1 LRLRQLGVLS
11 ALSWAAL
18 GCQPPVE
25 AGCEGAEFV
34 ALEGEGAV
42 AVPAG
47 VRRFD
52 RFGMN
57 VEIWYPGVP
66 GSEAGKDPHVYDL
79 RRYLPPEEAAK
90 VSDAQ
95 NPWQP
100 CPCYDGLPLDT
111 RRGPYPVIVFIHGT
125 AGYAAQSAQL
135 TAYWASQG
143 FVVIAM
149 DHPGIYLTDLL
160 ALNMA
165 PRQADDVRELL
176 ADLRA
181 FRGGFAELEGAVD
194 LQRIAITGHSAGGYA
209 SGELGDEQ
217 GVQLLMPMAAGGT
230 SAAGP
235 MSLILGAVDDQVVPY
250 ADAESGYEQ
259 TPGEKLL
266 VGLNNAGHLAF
277 SDLCAMGSDQ
287 GGLVVILQET
297 GISIPDAAGDLVER
311 LGTDGCAEGQMS
323 PERGWAITQ
332 AVTGSYLSA
341 RLQCRGEEM
350 SAEAI
355 AAAFGDDVTVRAP

>member
-1 LRLRQLGVLS
+1 MRSGTRVFLV
-11 ALSWAAL
+11 
-18 GCQPPVE
+18 
-25 AGCEGAEFV
+25 
-34 ALEGEGAV
+34 
-42 AVPAG
+42 
-47 VRRFD
+47 VRRA
-52 RFGMN
+52 RTH
-57 VEIWYPGVP
+57 I
-66 GSEAGKDPHVYDL
+66 YDL
-79 RRYLPPEEAAK
+79 RRYLPPDEAAK

-194 LQRIAITGHSAGGYA
+194 LGASRSRVTARGYA

-217 GVQLLMPMAAGGT
+217 GPVVDAHGGERH
-230 SAAGP
+230 
-235 MSLILGAVDDQVVPY
+235 LGGGSHEPY
-250 ADAESGYEQ
+250 
-259 TPGEKLL
+259 
-266 VGLNNAGHLAF
+266 F
-277 SDLCAMGSDQ
+277 R
-287 GGLVVILQET
+287 GG
-297 GISIPDAAGDLVER
+297 
-311 LGTDGCAEGQMS
+311 
-323 PERGWAITQ
+323 
-332 AVTGSYLSA
+332 
-341 RLQCRGEEM
+341 
-350 SAEAI
+350 
-355 AAAFGDDVTVRAP
+355 